1 MALVENIGLE
11 TFNELP
17 DDEAIEALMACCS
30 SQAWAAYI
38 AGRRP
43 YADISQL
50 HDAASDALAAMTE
63 GDLDKALA
71 GHPRIGSPTEQ
82 SEFSAREQSAV
93 AGARAKTLDALA
105 AGNRQ
110 YEERFGH
117 VYLVCATGR
126 TAEELLEILRDRLD
140 NDPAAERQAVRT
152 ELGKINRIRI
162 DRLIGPARTESS

>member
-1 MALVENIGLE
+1 MALRENIGLA

-17 DDEAIEALMACCS
+17 DDEVIEALMGCCA
-30 SQAWAAYI
+30 SQTWAAEI
-38 AGRRP
+38 AARRP
-43 YADISQL
+43 YAHISEL
-50 HDAASDALAAMTE
+50 HDAAIEALAAMTE

-71 GHPRIGSPTEQ
+71 GHPRIGAATD
-82 SEFSAREQSAV
+82 SESSAREQSGI
-93 AGARAKTLDALA
+93 AGARAPTLDQLA
-105 AGNRQ
+105 EGNRR

-126 TAEELLEILRDRLD
+126 TAEELLEILHERLG
-140 NDPAAERQAVRT
+140 NDPATERQAVRA